1 MAEDKPDILKDYM
14 SQEVSKNSETQQ
26 NNDLFKKL
34 ESKKSCS
41 QLIGKRKASCSIKI
55 AYQEE
60 IKSNKHE
67 QTLKCKIGTSFEKN
81 YQK

>member
-1 MAEDKPDILKDYM
+1 
-14 SQEVSKNSETQQ
+14 
-26 NNDLFKKL
+26 L

-41 QLIGKRKASCSIKI
+41 SLIGKRKASYSLKT
-55 AYQEE
+55 AKKEE

-81 YQK
+81 NQK